1 MVGRATRE
9 PKTRSFNPEP
19 AVTANSTLAAGS
31 ALNEPEHLPS
41 PSLIHEGWILRN
53 ESHDSIY
60 PGIGAIAAALFACPS
75 WLRRSS
81 NSCRSACR
89 LGEASL
95 LARYLSPPS

>member
-1 MVGRATRE
+1 MVTGRGLAGVLRE
-9 PKTRSFNPEP
+9 HSSPWLLYPVVV
-19 AVTANSTLAAGS
+19 ALVAANTINAG
-31 ALNEPEHLPS
+31 A
-41 PSLIHEGWILRN
+41 
-53 ESHDSIY
+53 D
-60 PGIGAIAAALFACPS
+60 IGAIAAALFACPS